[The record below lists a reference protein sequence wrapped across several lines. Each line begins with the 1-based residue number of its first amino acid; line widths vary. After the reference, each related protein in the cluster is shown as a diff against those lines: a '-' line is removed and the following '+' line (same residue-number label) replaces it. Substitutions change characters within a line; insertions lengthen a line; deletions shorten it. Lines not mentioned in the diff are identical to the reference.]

1 VTCCSKC
8 KNELPP
14 IDVRLDR
21 LEMEEREARLEEDDN
36 LTEADDW
43 ETADV
48 EEESFSSGI
57 TMGDL
62 CDAE

>member
-1 VTCCSKC
+1 
-8 KNELPP
+8 
-14 IDVRLDR
+14 
-21 LEMEEREARLEEDDN
+21 MEEREARLEEDDN